1 MVDSVTPDFRRL
13 DSELDESVNF
23 VADAPVGGLIEA
35 RYVRRCEHY
44 AICYVSSQA
53 DGCRMK
59 CRHCFLTQS
68 GEITGLVNLDLEG
81 YLAQVDVV
89 LGHYRTQPPA
99 EVLHVNFM
107 ARGEALENPTVLERG
122 DELLGAIY
130 ARAQREGL
138 VPRAKVS
145 TIMPPAMADRELI
158 DVFPLTQPDI
168 YYSLYSA
175 DPGFRRRWL
184 PNALPLEDALGKLA
198 RWQRLTRKIPV
209 IHWALIAGE
218 NDSPA
223 DMEAICEAV
232 RASGLRP
239 DVNLVRYNPFAPNL
253 GEEPGEEVIQD
264 CALGLSEGLPGSEVK
279 VVSRIGFDVKASCG
293 MFVPGPRARRSPRS
307 VGAAA

>member
-1 MVDSVTPDFRRL
+1 MTPPFRRL
-13 DSELDESVNF
+13 DSDLDESVNF
-23 VADAPVGGLIEA
+23 LADAPGGGLIEA

-44 AICYVSSQA
+44 AICYVSSQSECA
-53 DGCRMK
+53 MRCRF
-59 CRHCFLTQS
+59 CFLTQA
-68 GEITGLVNLDLEG
+68 GENQLVENVDLEG
-81 YLAQVDVV
+81 YLAQLEVV
-89 LGHYRTQPPA
+89 LGHYRTQPAA

-107 ARGEALENPTVLERG
+107 ARGEALENPTVLEEG
-122 DELLGAIY
+122 DALLGAIY
-130 ARAQREGL
+130 ARARADGL
-138 VPRAKVS
+138 VPRAKIS

-175 DPGFRRRWL
+175 DPAFRARWL
-184 PNALPLEDALGKLA
+184 PKALPVAQALGKLA

-223 DMEAICEAV
+223 DIAAICDAV
-232 RASGLRP
+232 REAGLRP

-253 GEEPGEEVIQD
+253 GAEPAEDVIRE
-264 CALGLSEGLPGSEVK
+264 CARALSAGLPGAEVK

-293 MFVPGPRARRSPRS
+293 MFVAGPRARRAPQ
-307 VGAAA
+307 AA